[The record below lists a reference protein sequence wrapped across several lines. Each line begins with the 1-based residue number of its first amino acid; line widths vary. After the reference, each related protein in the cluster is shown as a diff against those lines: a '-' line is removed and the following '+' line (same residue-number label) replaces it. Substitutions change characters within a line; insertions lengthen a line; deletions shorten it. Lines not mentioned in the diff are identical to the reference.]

1 MNNSLINQEVAPI
14 LLASQSAV
22 RADILRRAGL
32 TFHVEP
38 ARIDEEMIREGM
50 EAENAPSAHI
60 AETLAEMK
68 AMRVSGLLAARG
80 AGDAFVIG
88 ADQVLDLKGI
98 RFDKPRDL
106 DQAKA
111 HLRAFSGK
119 THQLISATVIARQGA
134 PIWRHVG
141 RATMAV
147 RELSDDFINA
157 YVEAEK
163 DHICQS
169 VGCYFVEGMGVHLFS
184 EMLGDQSTIQG
195 LPILPLLDFFRANK
209 VVA

>member
-1 MNNSLINQEVAPI
+1 MNKLLINQSVAPI
-14 LLASQSAV
+14 VLASQSKV

-32 TFHVEP
+32 DFHIEP
-38 ARIDEEMIREGM
+38 AHIDEEMIREGM
-50 EAENAPSAHI
+50 ELENAPSAHI

-68 AMRVSGLLAARG
+68 AIRVSTLLNNRG

-111 HLRAFSGK
+111 HLKAFSGK
-119 THQLISATVIARQGA
+119 THQLISATVIARHGA

-157 YVEAEK
+157 YVDHEK

-169 VGCYFVEGMGVHLFS
+169 VGAYFVEGLGVHLFS

-195 LPILPLLDFFRANK
+195 LPIIPLLDFLRANE
-209 VVA
+209 VVL